1 MNKQTQIIELSQ
13 YTTPVITEQRNEGWV
28 DFGKKND
35 YYQFLIDRFQNSATN
50 NAVINNI
57 CKLIYGRGITA
68 LDASKKPTDY
78 ANFLSLVSSDDIK
91 RIISDTKMLGQSAIQ
106 VHYNKK
112 REVIKFLHLP
122 VNLIRSEKCNEDG
135 EILGYY
141 YSDNWQKTREYKPI
155 RYDAFGTSNSEV
167 EILMIQPYSAGMKY
181 YSYVDYQGALD
192 YCMLEEKVSEY
203 LINEVSNSF
212 APTSII
218 NFNNGQA
225 TPEQKRQISE
235 DVTNKL
241 TGSTGKKV
249 IISFNDNPEAKTTI
263 DTIQLQKAAD
273 QYQYLSDESR
283 NKILVGHNVTSPLL
297 FGIATSTGFSS
308 NADELKNSAILFDNM
323 VIRPYQELIVEAF
336 DKILAVNNISL
347 NLEFVPLQPLDSSGE
362 LASGGSKRI
371 IDGINSLSPLVANK
385 VLESMTANEIR
396 GLVGLNPEQ
405 GGSDLQPPTTDGTTL
420 KAELSE
426 LELYLNEIG
435 EDLNENEWVIVDERD
450 VDYEDEINLDAQIDA
465 LNNPKQNLLQKLA
478 SAVKSIPNAKSEQDK
493 TIKGVN
499 YKVRYQYTGNPSPQR
514 DFCKVMMK
522 SNKYY
527 RKEDLERANSN
538 VVNPGFGHND
548 EAYNLFLFKGG
559 PRCKHSFKRVTFMS
573 TNGIDVNSPN
583 AKTIGTDTASKRGF
597 KVTNPYQVSIQPNNL
612 PRKGFHPNN
621 ENLPSDVK

>member
-1 MNKQTQIIELSQ
+1 MNKIIELSQ

-28 DFGKKND
+28 DFGAKND

-68 LDASKKPTDY
+68 LDANKKPTDY
-78 ANFLSLVSSDDIK
+78 ANFLSLCTPDDIK
-91 RIISDTKMLGQSAIQ
+91 RIISDTKMLGQSSIQ

-155 RYDAFGTSNSEV
+155 RYDAFGTSKSEI

-192 YCMLEEKVSEY
+192 YCVLEEKVSEY

-225 TPEQKRQISE
+225 TTEQKRQISE
-235 DVTNKL
+235 DVINKL

-273 QYQYLSDESR
+273 QYQYLSEESR

-297 FGIATSTGFSS
+297 FGIATSNGFSS

-323 VIRPYQELIVEAF
+323 VIRPFQELVIEAF
-336 DKILAVNNISL
+336 DKILAVNGISL
-347 NLEFVPLQPLDSSGE
+347 KLAFKKLNVLDSEGE
-362 LASGGSKRI
+362 ITNG
-371 IDGINSLSPLVANK
+371 PQ
-385 VLESMTANEIR
+385 TT
-396 GLVGLNPEQ
+396 
-405 GGSDLQPPTTDGTTL
+405 PT
-420 KAELSE
+420 ELSAEIFDFESIGEEIDDEWLLVDSRKVDYDLEDELDEE
-426 LELYLNEIG
+426 LE
-435 EDLNENEWVIVDERD
+435 
-450 VDYEDEINLDAQIDA
+450 NLI
-465 LNNPKQNLLQKLA
+465 PKKSFLAKLVSTGTA
-478 SAVKSIPNAKSEQDK
+478 RGNAKSEQDGKIFK
-493 TIKGVN
+493 T
-499 YKVRYQYTGNPSPQR
+499 RYRYAGDKPSER
-514 DFCKVMMK
+514 DFCVKMSQQNKV
-522 SNKYY
+522 Y
-527 RKEDLERANSN
+527 RKEDIINMENQ
-538 VVNPGFGHND
+538 VVNKGWGPKGAD
-548 EAYNLFLFKGG
+548 TYSIWLYKGG
-559 PRCKHSFKRVTFMS
+559 GNCHHYWVRETYLKKS
-573 TNGIDVNSPN
+573 DVNSPL
-583 AKTIGTDTASKRGF
+583 AKKYTAAESRKMGEIAPTNDKRVYQRPIDMPNRGF
-597 KVTNPYQVSIQPNNL
+597 L
-612 PRKGFHPNN
+612 PKN
-621 ENLPSDVK
+621 

>member
-1 MNKQTQIIELSQ
+1 MSNIKQTQVIELSQ

-57 CKLIYGRGITA
+57 CKLIYGRGISA
-68 LDASKKPTDY
+68 LDANKKPTDY

-112 REVIKFLHLP
+112 REVVKFMHLP

-218 NFNNGQA
+218 NFNNGQ
-225 TPEQKRQISE
+225 TSSSEQKRQISE
-235 DVTNKL
+235 DVINKL

-273 QYQYLSDESR
+273 QYQYLSEESR

-323 VIRPYQELIVEAF
+323 VIRPFQELIIEAF
-336 DKILAVNNISL
+336 DKILAVNGISL
-347 NLEFVPLQPLDSSGE
+347 KLYFKKLNILDADGEITNQQPIVEETKLSS
-362 LASGGSKRI
+362 
-371 IDGINSLSPLVANK
+371 
-385 VLESMTANEIR
+385 
-396 GLVGLNPEQ
+396 
-405 GGSDLQPPTTDGTTL
+405 
-420 KAELSE
+420 ELSE

-465 LNNPKQNLLQKLA
+465 LNNPKQNILQKLA

-499 YKVRYQYTGNPSPQR
+499 YKVRYKYAGNPSPDR
-514 DFCKVMMK
+514 SFCKVMMNA
-522 SNKYY
+522 NKLY
-527 RKEDLERANSN
+527 RKEDLERVNSN
-538 VVNPGFGHND
+538 LVNPGFGHKG
-548 EAYNLFLFKGG
+548 EPYNIFIFKGG

-583 AKTIGTDTASKRGF
+583 AKTIGTETASKRGF
-597 KVTNPYQVSIQPNNL
+597 KVTNPYQVSVQPNNL

>member
-1 MNKQTQIIELSQ
+1 MSNIKQTQVIELSQ

-68 LDASKKPTDY
+68 LDANKKPTDY

-112 REVIKFLHLP
+112 REVVKFMHLP

-218 NFNNGQA
+218 NFNNGQ
-225 TPEQKRQISE
+225 TSSSEQKRQISE
-235 DVTNKL
+235 DVINKL

-273 QYQYLSDESR
+273 QYQYLSEESR

-323 VIRPYQELIVEAF
+323 VIRPFQELIIEAF
-336 DKILAVNNISL
+336 DKILAVNGISL
-347 NLEFVPLQPLDSSGE
+347 KLYFKKLNILDADGEITNQQPVVEETKLSSDVFDFESLGEEINDDWLLVDSR
-362 LASGGSKRI
+362 K
-371 IDGINSLSPLVANK
+371 
-385 VLESMTANEIR
+385 
-396 GLVGLNPEQ
+396 
-405 GGSDLQPPTTDGTTL
+405 
-420 KAELSE
+420 
-426 LELYLNEIG
+426 
-435 EDLNENEWVIVDERD
+435 
-450 VDYEDEINLDAQIDA
+450 VDYDLEDELDLEIENLT
-465 LNNPKQNLLQKLA
+465 PKKSFLAKLVSTGTA
-478 SAVKSIPNAKSEQDK
+478 RGNAKSEQDGKIFK
-493 TIKGVN
+493 T
-499 YKVRYQYTGNPSPQR
+499 RYRYAGKNQDSTR
-514 DFCKVMMK
+514 DFCNKMTSQNKV
-522 SNKYY
+522 Y
-527 RKEDLERANSN
+527 RKEDIIAMGSQ
-538 VVNPGFGHND
+538 VVNKGWGPEGAD
-548 EAYNLFLFKGG
+548 TYSIWLYKGG
-559 PRCKHSFKRVTFMS
+559 GSCGHYWVRETYLKKS
-573 TNGIDVNSPN
+573 DVNSPL
-583 AKTIGTDTASKRGF
+583 AKKYTASESRKMGEIAPVNDSRVYQKPIDMPYNGFLPTNKRF
-597 KVTNPYQVSIQPNNL
+597 K
-612 PRKGFHPNN
+612 
-621 ENLPSDVK
+621 

>member
-1 MNKQTQIIELSQ
+1 MNKIIELSQ

-28 DFGKKND
+28 DFGAKND

-68 LDASKKPTDY
+68 LDANKKPTDY
-78 ANFLSLVSSDDIK
+78 ANFLSLCSSDDIK
-91 RIISDTKMLGQSAIQ
+91 RIISDVKMLGQSAIQ

-141 YSDNWQKTREYKPI
+141 YSDNWQKTREYKPL
-155 RYDAFGTSNSEV
+155 RYDAFKTSNSEI

-192 YCMLEEKVSEY
+192 YCVLEEKVSEY

-273 QYQYLSDESR
+273 QYQYLSEESR

-297 FGIATSTGFSS
+297 FGIATSNGFSS

-323 VIRPYQELIVEAF
+323 VIRPFQELVIEAF
-336 DKILAVNNISL
+336 DKILAVNGISL
-347 NLEFVPLQPLDSSGE
+347 KLAFKKLNVLDADGEITNQQP
-362 LASGGSKRI
+362 I
-371 IDGINSLSPLVANK
+371 
-385 VLESMTANEIR
+385 
-396 GLVGLNPEQ
+396 EQ
-405 GGSDLQPPTTDGTTL
+405 TT
-420 KAELSE
+420 ELSKEIFDFESIGEEINDEWLLVDSRKVDYDLENELDLE
-426 LELYLNEIG
+426 LE
-435 EDLNENEWVIVDERD
+435 
-450 VDYEDEINLDAQIDA
+450 NLI
-465 LNNPKQNLLQKLA
+465 PKKSFLAKLVSTGTA
-478 SAVKSIPNAKSEQDK
+478 RGNAKSEQDGNIFK
-493 TIKGVN
+493 T
-499 YKVRYQYTGNPSPQR
+499 RYRYAGDKPGER
-514 DFCKVMMK
+514 DFCVKMSQQNKV
-522 SNKYY
+522 Y
-527 RKEDLERANSN
+527 RKEDIIQMSN
-538 VVNPGFGHND
+538 TDLGDSYTNKDGRVIGWGPNGAITFD
-548 EAYNLFLFKGG
+548 RFIWKGG
-559 PRCKHSFKRVTFMS
+559 GNCHHYWVRETYLKKS
-573 TNGIDVNSPN
+573 DVNSPL
-583 AKTIGTDTASKRGF
+583 AKKYTASESRKLGEIAPTNDKRVYQRPIDMPNRGF
-597 KVTNPYQVSIQPNNL
+597 L
-612 PRKGFHPNN
+612 PK
-621 ENLPSDVK
+621 

>member
-1 MNKQTQIIELSQ
+1 MNKIIELSK

-28 DFGKKND
+28 DFGAKND

-68 LDASKKPTDY
+68 LDANKKPTDY
-78 ANFLSLVSSDDIK
+78 ANFLSLCSPDDIK
-91 RIISDTKMLGQSAIQ
+91 RIISDTKMLGQSSIQ

-122 VNLIRSEKCNEDG
+122 VNLIRSGKCDENGD
-135 EILGYY
+135 ITGYY
-141 YSDNWQKTREYKPI
+141 YSDNWKNTREYKPQ
-155 RYDAFGTSNSEV
+155 RFDAFGTSKSEI

-192 YCMLEEKVSEY
+192 YCVLEEKVSEY

-225 TPEQKRQISE
+225 TAEQKKQISE

-263 DTIQLQKAAD
+263 DSIQLQKAAD
-273 QYQYLSDESR
+273 QYQYLSEESR

-297 FGIATSTGFSS
+297 FGIATSNGFSS

-323 VIRPYQELIVEAF
+323 VIRPFQELVIEAF

-347 NLEFVPLQPLDSSGE
+347 NLEFLPLQPLDSSGE

-396 GLVGLNPEQ
+396 GLVGLQAEQ
-405 GGSDLQPPTTDGTTL
+405 GGSDLQPPTETTL
-420 KAELSE
+420 SNTFDFESIGEEINDEWLLVDSRKVDYDLEDELDLE
-426 LELYLNEIG
+426 LE
-435 EDLNENEWVIVDERD
+435 
-450 VDYEDEINLDAQIDA
+450 NLK
-465 LNNPKQNLLQKLA
+465 PKKSFLAKLVSTGTA
-478 SAVKSIPNAKSEQDK
+478 RGNAKSEQDGNIFK
-493 TIKGVN
+493 T
-499 YKVRYQYTGNPSPQR
+499 RYRYAGTNQSSTR
-514 DFCKVMMK
+514 DFCNKMTSQNKV
-522 SNKYY
+522 Y
-527 RKEDLERANSN
+527 RKEDIINMGN
-538 VVNPGFGHND
+538 QVVNAGWGPKGTD
-548 EAYNLFLFKGG
+548 TYSIWLYKGG
-559 PRCKHSFKRVTFMS
+559 GSCNHYWVRETYLKKS
-573 TNGIDVNSPN
+573 DVNSPL
-583 AKTIGTDTASKRGF
+583 AKKYTAAESRKMGEIAPTNDSRVYQKPIDMPYNGFLPTNKRF
-597 KVTNPYQVSIQPNNL
+597 N
-612 PRKGFHPNN
+612 
-621 ENLPSDVK
+621 

>member
-1 MNKQTQIIELSQ
+1 MNKIIELSQ

-28 DFGKKND
+28 DFGAKND

-68 LDASKKPTDY
+68 LDANNKPTDY
-78 ANFLSLVSSDDIK
+78 ANFLSLCSSDDIK
-91 RIISDTKMLGQSAIQ
+91 RIISDVKMLGQSSIQ

-112 REVIKFLHLP
+112 REVVKFLHLP

-141 YSDNWQKTREYKPI
+141 YSDNWQKTREYKPL
-155 RYDAFGTSNSEV
+155 RYDAFGTSNSEI

-192 YCMLEEKVSEY
+192 YCVLEEKVSEY

-263 DTIQLQKAAD
+263 DSIQLQKAAD
-273 QYQYLSDESR
+273 QYQYLSEESR

-297 FGIATSTGFSS
+297 FGIATSNGFSS

-323 VIRPYQELIVEAF
+323 VIRPFQEVIIEAF

-347 NLEFVPLQPLDSSGE
+347 NLEFLPLQPLDSSGE

-405 GGSDLQPPTTDGTTL
+405 GGSDLQPPTEL
-420 KAELSE
+420 SKELSE
-426 LELYLNEIG
+426 LESYLNSIG
-435 EDLNENEWVIVDERD
+435 EDINRDEWVIVDEREVNYD
-450 VDYEDEINLDAQIDA
+450 NEIDLDAQIES
-465 LNNPKQNLLQKLA
+465 LNNPKQNILQKLA
-478 SAVKSIPNAKSEQDK
+478 SAVKAIPNAKSEQDK

-514 DFCKVMMK
+514 DFCRVMMT

-548 EAYNLFLFKGG
+548 EPYNVFLFKGG

-573 TNGIDVNSPN
+573 MNGVDVNSPN
-583 AKTIGTDTASKRGF
+583 AKTIGTDTASKRGY
-597 KVTNPYQVSIQPNNL
+597 KVTNPYQVSVQPNNL

-621 ENLPSDVK
+621 DNLPIDAK

>member
-1 MNKQTQIIELSQ
+1 MSNIKQTQVIELSQ
-13 YTTPVITEQRNEGWV
+13 YTTPIITEQRNEGWV

-35 YYQFLIDRFQNSATN
+35 YYSFLIDRFQNSATN

-91 RIISDTKMLGQSAIQ
+91 RIISDIKMLGQSAIQ

-122 VNLIRSEKCNEDG
+122 VNLIRSEKCNENG

-212 APTSII
+212 APTTII

-323 VIRPYQELIVEAF
+323 VIRPFQELVIEAF

-347 NLEFVPLQPLDSSGE
+347 KLYFKKLNILDADGEITNEQPIVEETKLSSDIFDFESLGEEINDEWLLVDSR
-362 LASGGSKRI
+362 K
-371 IDGINSLSPLVANK
+371 
-385 VLESMTANEIR
+385 
-396 GLVGLNPEQ
+396 
-405 GGSDLQPPTTDGTTL
+405 
-420 KAELSE
+420 
-426 LELYLNEIG
+426 
-435 EDLNENEWVIVDERD
+435 
-450 VDYEDEINLDAQIDA
+450 VDYDLEDKLDLEIENLT
-465 LNNPKQNLLQKLA
+465 PKKSFFAKLVSTGTA
-478 SAVKSIPNAKSEQDK
+478 RGNAKSEQDGKIFK
-493 TIKGVN
+493 T
-499 YKVRYQYTGNPSPQR
+499 RYRYTGSNQSSTR
-514 DFCKVMMK
+514 DFCNKMTSQNKV
-522 SNKYY
+522 Y
-527 RKEDLERANSN
+527 RKEDIINMESQ
-538 VVNPGFGHND
+538 VVNAGWGPEGAD
-548 EAYNLFLFKGG
+548 TYSIWLYKGG
-559 PRCKHSFKRVTFMS
+559 GNCHHYWVRETYLKKS
-573 TNGIDVNSPN
+573 DVNSPL
-583 AKTIGTDTASKRGF
+583 AKKYTAAESRKMGEIAPTNDKR
-597 KVTNPYQVSIQPNNL
+597 VYQRPIDMPNNGFL
-612 PRKGFHPNN
+612 PK
-621 ENLPSDVK
+621 